1 MHRGSSM
8 LQSKPGYMSLVN
20 HSHQGSSP
28 DLKRN
33 LSQESLKIDLPN
45 HAVDFSKNNNDADLG
60 LFNGRTLDGTQST
73 RLQKTRLIDRKN

>member
-1 MHRGSSM
+1 M

-45 HAVDFSKNNNDADLG
+45 LNVDFGTNRTEVEPVN
-60 LFNGRTLDGTQST
+60 FNGRTIDGTKSN